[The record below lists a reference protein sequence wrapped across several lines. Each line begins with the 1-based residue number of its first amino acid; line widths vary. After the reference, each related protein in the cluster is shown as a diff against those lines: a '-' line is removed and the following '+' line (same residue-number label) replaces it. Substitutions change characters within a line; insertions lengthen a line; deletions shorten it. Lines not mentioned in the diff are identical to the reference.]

1 MGSRVDTA
9 CPARLAVARGAHGA
23 SVSRRHANSNFLG
36 TQPSR
41 QPAYG
46 TRTNNEYVGVGLVV
60 VVGGGGL
67 CVWGG
72 GGGGGGGDGLGDN
85 APNLAAFKRAAR
97 NRTAVVGT
105 SAACGA
111 PITAMCALKRSAT

>member
-1 MGSRVDTA
+1 M
-9 CPARLAVARGAHGA
+9 L
-23 SVSRRHANSNFLG
+23 L
-36 TQPSR
+36 
-41 QPAYG
+41 
-46 TRTNNEYVGVGLVV
+46 LVV
-60 VVGGGGL
+60 VV
-67 CVWGG
+67 CVCGVVVVV
-72 GGGGGGGDGLGDN
+72 GGGGDGLGDN